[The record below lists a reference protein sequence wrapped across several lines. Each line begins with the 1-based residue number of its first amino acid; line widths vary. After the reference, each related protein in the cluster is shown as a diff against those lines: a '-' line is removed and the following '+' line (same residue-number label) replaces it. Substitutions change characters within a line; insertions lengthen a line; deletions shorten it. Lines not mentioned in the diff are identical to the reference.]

1 MGHTIT
7 IRDDGNGE
15 ANSYW
20 VAFSG
25 DTRPEKGT
33 VHGATTDDS
42 DGITQTAEGYR
53 VEGEVYGGR
62 DAYRYYGKR
71 LGMAFEHP
79 ERIRIKINDQDWQPP
94 SAFGET
100 ISWSGGSGGSGG
112 SGSGG
117 SGGSGSG
124 GSGSG
129 GSGSSGGGSND
140 GSEGNN
146 NSASGGSGGGGSS
159 GDGGSSGGGG
169 GSSGDGGSGDS
180 SGSGGSGGNCDA
192 GSLPASGDGPIE
204 RHGIRFKTVLHAVN
218 DLGMD
223 PNGNEPIDEKLSDAA
238 ADYTLIVFPDGAFAK
253 HEKTVH
259 TGLQNF
265 GLCGQD
271 ATRFVAPEGFN
282 GKFVV
287 IDRGMNTLFENID
300 VDLRANNATPGLHLA
315 AQDGLDVRHV
325 RYRGQ
330 GIHPDST
337 PRGEGSGNPDV
348 TNALN
353 AHVRAP
359 DGTGR
364 VKHVIAHNA
373 GLMGAYN
380 EGDGRVGIFT
390 GRANEGTLTIEGCNI
405 EGFPNNGL
413 YTSRTNGAVQVE
425 GGLFR
430 NNDISQVRLGSE
442 GSYVQN
448 ALLEVDMRDSRSPN
462 PESALNTRGVRFDG
476 PKSKVHGAE
485 ARDSTIRIADT
496 PHSDGAV
503 VANQDTGA
511 FGVHNVRIRI
521 DTGGVRGVVGK
532 QPCGIGNRSPPP
544 TPHAATIEQVS
555 VIGRGGAAP
564 AIRLVD
570 RPNSTI
576 NELCVSCDGKNRTGV
591 RCTGS
596 SGTTVRNS
604 NVNVSGTP
612 VEGAATE
619 NLTTD
624 KDCPGDEGS
633 TTQDE
638 PWELAV
644 EAAAG
649 KTVYVL
655 GGDGA
660 VEKRGS
666 GNGDGGKPVLGTAHG
681 ELDGTKHRYRIDGAS
696 RVFVAA
702 DGPVTLYRDGT
713 EVGVKD
719 LRTGA

>member
-20 VAFSG
+20 IAFSG
-25 DTRPEKGT
+25 DTQPEKET

-42 DGITQTAEGYR
+42 DSITKTAEGYR

-79 ERIRIKINDQDWQPP
+79 ERVRIKINDQDWQPP

-100 ISWSGGSGGSGG
+100 TSWSGGSGGKG
-112 SGSGG
+112 
-117 SGGSGSG
+117 
-124 GSGSG
+124 
-129 GSGSSGGGSND
+129 SGGGSND
-140 GSEGNN
+140 GGGGNN
-146 NSASGGSGGGGSS
+146 SNASD
-159 GDGGSSGGGG
+159 GDGSSGGGG
-169 GSSGDGGSGDS
+169 NSGNDGSGSTTSGS
-180 SGSGGSGGNCDA
+180 SGSGNCGA

-204 RHGIRFKTVLHAVN
+204 RHGIRFKTVLHAVD

-223 PNGNEPIDEKLSDAA
+223 PGGNEPIDGKLSDAA

-300 VDLRANNATPGLHLA
+300 VDLRANNATPGLHLG
-315 AQDGLDVRHV
+315 AQEGLDVRHV

-348 TNALN
+348 ANALN

-364 VKHVIAHNA
+364 IKHVIAHNA

-390 GRANEGTLTIEGCNI
+390 GQANEGTLTIEGCNF

-413 YTSRTNGAVQVE
+413 YTSRTNGAVRVE

-430 NNDISQVRLGSE
+430 NNDISQVRLGSK

-462 PESALNTRGVRFDG
+462 PEAALNTRGVRFDG

-485 ARDSTIRIADT
+485 ARDCTIRIADT
-496 PHSDGAV
+496 PHSGGAV

-511 FGVHNVRIRI
+511 FGVRNVRIRI

-532 QPCGIGNRSPPP
+532 QPCGIGNRSSPP
-544 TPHAATIEQVS
+544 TPHAATIEQVGI
-555 VIGRGGAAP
+555 VGRGGAAS
-564 AIRLVD
+564 AVRLVD
-570 RPNSTI
+570 RPSSTI
-576 NELCVSCDGKNRTGV
+576 DKLCVSCDGNNRTGV

-619 NLTTD
+619 GLTTD
-624 KDCPGDEGS
+624 KHCPGDAAGAA
-633 TTQDE
+633 QDE
-638 PWELAV
+638 PWELEI

-666 GNGDGGKPVLGTAHG
+666 GNGDSNKPVLGTARG
-681 ELDGTKHRYRIDGAS
+681 ELDEAKHRYRIDGAS

-702 DGPVTLYRDGT
+702 DGPVTLYRNGT